1 MLPQAREEQLL
12 VENLGDEVLVYDEDR
27 NLAHRLNR
35 TAALVWRQCD
45 GAHSITEMALLL
57 HAELGIPA
65 DEELVLLTLD
75 RLEKAH
81 LLQQPFQRPV
91 TVANVS
97 RREVIRRLGL
107 SGALILLL
115 PIVNTITA
123 PTPAMA
129 QSPGDGGPPDA
140 PEPPPEPPEP
150 PPTITIT
157 VIVVVAVIIFVP
169 GVMLP
174 VISEQVLNRAQPLLS
189 SISSTSGHDRLE
201 QLMGLLALLRQM

>member
-1 MLPQAREEQLL
+1 MLPQAREEHLL

-35 TAALVWRQCD
+35 TAAVVWRQCD
-45 GAHSITEMALLL
+45 GQHSITELAALL
-57 HAELGIPA
+57 HAELSIPA

-81 LLQQPFQRPV
+81 LLRQPFQRPA
-91 TVANVS
+91 TVPNVS

-107 SGALILLL
+107 SGTLILLL
-115 PIVNTITA
+115 PIIDTITA

-129 QSPGDGGPPDA
+129 QSPPDAGPPDA
-140 PEPPPEPPEP
+140 PEPPPSGP
-150 PPTITIT
+150 PPPIT
-157 VIVVVAVIIFVP
+157 VVIVIAVIIFIPV

-189 SISSTSGHDRLE
+189 SISSSSGHDRL
-201 QLMGLLALLRQM
+201 QQIMDLLALLRQM

>member
-1 MLPQAREEQLL
+1 MLPQAREEHLL

-27 NLAHRLNR
+27 NSAHRLNR

-45 GAHSITEMALLL
+45 GQHTITELAALL
-57 HAELGIPA
+57 HAELSIPA

-81 LLQQPFQRPV
+81 LLRQPFQRPA
-91 TVANVS
+91 TVPNVS

-115 PIVNTITA
+115 PIIDTITA

-129 QSPGDGGPPDA
+129 QSRPDAGPPDA
-140 PEPPPEPPEP
+140 PEPPSEP
-150 PPTITIT
+150 PPPTTIT
-157 VIVVVAVIIFVP
+157 VVIVIAVIIFIPV

-189 SISSTSGHDRLE
+189 SISSSSGHNRL
-201 QLMGLLALLRQM
+201 QQIMDLLALLRQM